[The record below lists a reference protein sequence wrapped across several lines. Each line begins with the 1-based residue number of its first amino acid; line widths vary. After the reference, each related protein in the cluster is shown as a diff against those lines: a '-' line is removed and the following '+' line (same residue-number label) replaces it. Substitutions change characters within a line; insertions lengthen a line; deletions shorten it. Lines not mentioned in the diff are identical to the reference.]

1 MFNGGI
7 PDIAV
12 RGGREIGG
20 IPGIDI
26 LDIGGKL
33 GILGKLAA
41 GRPTTR
47 ENYSTTTLKHQA
59 YISTFQASNIISR

>member
-1 MFNGGI
+1 MVFNGGI

-41 GRPTTR
+41 GKPTKIQ
-47 ENYSTTTLKHQA
+47 NY
-59 YISTFQASNIISR
+59 